1 MLAVAAMGAAA
12 PMSAAA
18 QRAEGA
24 IGVSV
29 VITPRVELV
38 PAVLVE
44 RRVDRDGRATLGS
57 ARSAAALRASRRATP
72 SGVGAQVVTVQPPS
86 LGVRVLREL
95 LVVAGT

>member
-1 MLAVAAMGAAA
+1 MLAVAAVGAAA

-24 IGVSV
+24 IAVSL

-38 PAVLVE
+38 PAALAR

-57 ARSAAALRASRRATP
+57 ARSVAAYLATGRAMPQRAGSQRSTDQAPVREVPLRK
-72 SGVGAQVVTVQPPS
+72 
-86 LGVRVLREL
+86 EL